1 MTSIS
6 PGTAS
11 PAPGSGVITGAMN
24 VMQAAGELPQITLA
38 TSPLLSA
45 PGKIAVLHAKALG
58 DFIVTLPALA
68 AIKETYPHTE
78 LVLLAK
84 PWVREFLVARPS
96 PVDRVIPVLPGI
108 IGVSGGS
115 EVEVKGRDCNT
126 APGVDPAEAELFYAA
141 MQAEKFAA
149 VVHMQGD
156 GKTAN
161 PFIKKLGAGLTVGI
175 RNPPAEIIDRFIPYV
190 HYQSEV
196 LRHLEIAALVGART
210 TRLEPRIAVTKA
222 DEQEI
227 APVEAIV
234 KGRPYAVLHAGADD
248 SRRVWPAVKFAA
260 VADSLVERGY
270 EVILTGTPKEE
281 EIITNVMR
289 AMNHAAVPCTSLAL
303 GGLAALLRKSALV
316 VSNDTGPLHLA
327 RAVGAH
333 TVGIFWAP
341 NVLNWGPLSRSH
353 HRLAISWQL
362 ECPQCRIKPVS
373 PWPFQPVTAGCDHSY
388 SFVESVTVAEV
399 LELAGELLPPYS
411 P

>member
-1 MTSIS
+1 MN
-6 PGTAS
+6 
-11 PAPGSGVITGAMN
+11 AMKA
-24 VMQAAGELPQITLA
+24 MQAAEGLRQIMLA
-38 TSPLLSA
+38 TSHLLDA
-45 PGKIAVLHAKALG
+45 PDKIAVLHAKALG

-68 AIKETYPHTE
+68 AIKETYPHAE

-84 PWVREFLVARPS
+84 PWLKKFLAARPS
-96 PVDRVIPVLPGI
+96 PVDRVISVPVLAGI
-108 IGVSGGS
+108 SGTGK
-115 EVEVKGRDCNT
+115 VEVKVPTRN
-126 APGVDPAEAELFYAA
+126 AAHGVDPDEAELFCAA
-141 MQAEKFAA
+141 MRAEKFAA

-161 PFIKKLGAGLTVGI
+161 PFIKKLGTGLTVGI

-210 TRLEPRIAVTKA
+210 ARLEPYIAVTKA

-227 APVEAIV
+227 APVEAMI
-234 KGRPYAVLHAGADD
+234 KGKPYAVLHAGADD

-260 VADSLVERGY
+260 VADSLAERGY
-270 EVILTGTPKEE
+270 EVILTGTLKEE

-289 AMNHAAVPCTSLAL
+289 AMNHTAIACISLAL
-303 GGLAALLRKSALV
+303 GGLAALLRRSALV
-316 VSNDTGPLHLA
+316 ISNDTGPLHLA
-327 RAVGAH
+327 QAVGAR

-341 NVLNWGPLSRSH
+341 NVLNWGPLSRSR

-362 ECPQCRIKPVS
+362 ECPQCNVKPVS

-399 LELAGELLPPYS
+399 LELAGELLP
-411 P
+411 